1 MKILCLYQA
10 LRLHRH
16 SPTDPLCIFRAQVAA
31 RVILLDK
38 AELSLR
44 RGSATFGH
52 SMATVVQL
60 SEGFTRISMIFNGN
74 EDEMKCFLSS
84 PCGNMCQSI
93 SVTHR
98 SGNADGVATTSL
110 HIYILGAISVL
121 IEHFCS
127 VSWCCGFFND
137 VQWYCSDAWCLKMT
151 LNPGK
156 GWETKNN
163 LKKDMDIAGM
173 GTPKRFSFPFEWCT
187 NLLFHSLF
195 AGPRP
200 MLACQESV
208 TPAER
213 RESLSRRDCG
223 DGFCGR
229 PETSNKNKSPPV

>member
-1 MKILCLYQA
+1 MLSRLSSQA
-10 LRLHRH
+10 ASIRFTEATQPLHHEDPLPVPLRLHRH

-98 SGNADGVATTSL
+98 SGNAGGVATTSL
-110 HIYILGAISVL
+110 HIYILGAISAL

-137 VQWYCSDAWCLKMT
+137 VQ
-151 LNPGK
+151 
-156 GWETKNN
+156 
-163 LKKDMDIAGM
+163 
-173 GTPKRFSFPFEWCT
+173 
-187 NLLFHSLF
+187 
-195 AGPRP
+195 
-200 MLACQESV
+200 
-208 TPAER
+208 
-213 RESLSRRDCG
+213 
-223 DGFCGR
+223 
-229 PETSNKNKSPPV
+229 

>member
-1 MKILCLYQA
+1 
-10 LRLHRH
+10 
-16 SPTDPLCIFRAQVAA
+16 
-31 RVILLDK
+31 
-38 AELSLR
+38 
-44 RGSATFGH
+44 
-52 SMATVVQL
+52 
-60 SEGFTRISMIFNGN
+60 
-74 EDEMKCFLSS
+74 
-84 PCGNMCQSI
+84 
-93 SVTHR
+93 
-98 SGNADGVATTSL
+98 
-110 HIYILGAISVL
+110 
-121 IEHFCS
+121 
-127 VSWCCGFFND
+127 
-137 VQWYCSDAWCLKMT
+137 MT

>member
-1 MKILCLYQA
+1 MLSRLSSQA
-10 LRLHRH
+10 ASIRFTEATQPLHHEDPLPVPLRLHRH

-98 SGNADGVATTSL
+98 SGNAGGVATTSL
-110 HIYILGAISVL
+110 HIYICDTSRAQGEPRTSLRV
-121 IEHFCS
+121 
-127 VSWCCGFFND
+127 
-137 VQWYCSDAWCLKMT
+137 
-151 LNPGK
+151 LNPV
-156 GWETKNN
+156 N
-163 LKKDMDIAGM
+163 
-173 GTPKRFSFPFEWCT
+173 
-187 NLLFHSLF
+187 
-195 AGPRP
+195 
-200 MLACQESV
+200 
-208 TPAER
+208 
-213 RESLSRRDCG
+213 
-223 DGFCGR
+223 
-229 PETSNKNKSPPV
+229 PVN